1 MAAITPPAPDPAPA
15 GAGVGPVGPRHAPPQ
30 PRRIDSSDLFGN
42 ERQLEITHGS
52 AVYRLSLTSLGKLIL
67 TK

>member
-1 MAAITPPAPDPAPA
+1 MATPLPSTPPGPTTAAEA
-15 GAGVGPVGPRHAPPQ
+15 GGQPRHAPAP
-30 PRRIDSSDLFGN
+30 PRRIDSSDLFGPD
-42 ERQLEITHGS
+42 RQLEITHGS